1 MPSARTASTTASAT
15 VSVKETIDEYLA
27 RADWRVNANA
37 NQGYSLGGMVLNAA
51 GKLIAN
57 YWLDEVY
64 APEAGLA
71 HREGDLHIHD
81 LDVFAGYCAGWSLR
95 MVLEQGLG
103 GVPGRV
109 SSAPPRHFSSALGQL
124 VNFLGTLQNEWAGA
138 QAFSSFDTYLA
149 PYVRRD

>member
-57 YWLDEVY
+57 YWLD
-64 APEAGLA
+64 APPTQEEIAGSA
-71 HREGDLHIHD
+71 DRTRE
-81 LDVFAGYCAGWSLR
+81 
-95 MVLEQGLG
+95 ENE
-103 GVPGRV
+103 PGRK
-109 SSAPPRHFSSALGQL
+109 R
-124 VNFLGTLQNEWAGA
+124 AGRW
-138 QAFSSFDTYLA
+138 
-149 PYVRRD
+149 VH

>member
-1 MPSARTASTTASAT
+1 MSR
-15 VSVKETIDEYLA
+15 SVAVAETIDEYLA

-37 NQGYSLGGMVLNAA
+37 NQGYSLGGMILNAA

-64 APEAGLA
+64 SPAAGTA

-95 MVLEQGLG
+95 MVLEQGFN
-103 GVPGRV
+103 GVPGKI
-109 SSAPPRHFSSALGQL
+109 SSTPPKHFSSALGQL
-124 VNFLGTLQNEWAGA
+124 VN
-138 QAFSSFDTYLA
+138 
-149 PYVRRD
+149 